1 MATRSFTVFMPM
13 DDRGNNIPNTI
24 GVKWN
29 GLLNGDD
36 GEPYVV
42 GHRLVKS
49 VQVYGTL
56 GASGNCNIEGTLD
69 PVYDATGAKYG
80 GGSAPTYAV
89 LNDPQGNALGMNAA
103 KIEGVQE
110 VVNAIRPK
118 VSAGDGTTS
127 LTCVALITG
136 PNL

>member
-1 MATRSFTVFMPM
+1 MATRNFTVFMPV
-13 DDRGNNIPNTI
+13 DNVGNNIPNAI
-24 GVKWN
+24 GVKWI

-49 VQVYGTL
+49 VQLYGTL
-56 GASGNCNIEGTLD
+56 GAGGNCNIEGTLD
-69 PVYDATGAKYG
+69 PVFDTTGTKLA

-103 KIEGVQE
+103 KIEQVQE
-110 VVNAIRPK
+110 HVTAIRPK
-118 VSAGDGTTS
+118 ISAGDGTTS
-127 LTCVALITG
+127 LTCVALFTS